1 MVVARGLL
9 FIAVV
14 ACGAVVAAVPAS
26 AQAPDSSGRL
36 LVTVD
41 DGTGVGLPGAEVTLS
56 GQEDATRAVVLTEVT
71 DNTGVAKFEA
81 LPVGRYTLQ
90 VELAGFDPVTVLDV
104 RVRTGDNRRE
114 VTLRLRFYEELAVEE
129 DTQSIDLDPT
139 EGRAFATFLSREMID
154 ALPDDPEQMA
164 LVLEA
169 MAPPGAV
176 ILVDGFQGGTLPPK
190 SLIKSIRIPR
200 MDEMAAQY
208 HGSGDNFLFILV
220 ETQPGTGPVRG
231 NVRATYFD
239 DALSARNP
247 FTPEKGDQNERGI
260 NGVLFGAIVPDRTS
274 FSINVGSQYRR
285 VSPNLLAVT
294 SDGKSVAAALEQPT
308 ETRNFGI
315 RVDQALTDDRWLRIS
330 LDGRFNDAADLGIGG
345 YNLPERAYSSSSS
358 SYLLRLH
365 ERGPVGQRMY
375 SESRLQLSWISSA
388 SQAAIEQP
396 TIVVNDAFTAG
407 GAQVKGGQDT
417 FEIYASSDLDYVR
430 GAQSFRF
437 GVLLEGGR
445 YRSNNISNYLGTYTF
460 ASLDDFSAGKPSKYS
475 RQVGDPAVTY
485 SLWKLSL
492 YAQDDWRVVRN
503 VMVSA
508 GVRAGFQT
516 LVDDPINVSPRLMV
530 TWAPLR
536 DGSLTLRTAYGYFY
550 DWIPGSLYKQ
560 TLLFNGSRLQQFN
573 VPNPPFPMPSPYGT
587 ALPSDAYTWT
597 DGLPLDSS
605 HRLVLA
611 MTRKITDDMRMN
623 VAYTLGWG
631 RMLLRGSNQNSPVD
645 GVRPDQQFA
654 NVVEMVPDAESKAHR
669 INVGWSLS
677 KPDWKHAYFSANYN
691 WWNNQSNT
699 AGAFDMPAH
708 GDTVDTEW
716 GPLSR
721 THTFNFSMSMQPV
734 ERLIVFLSSSAG
746 AGVPYNI
753 TTGHDDNLD
762 GVFNDRPSGV
772 SRNSALT
779 AARWDLD
786 GRVSYTIRMG
796 RPREPGSTVE
806 RYGVSLTFNFTNLL
820 NRSNF
825 IGYSG
830 VMTSPFFMLPTNV
843 AAPRS
848 MSLGLKFSF

>member
-1 MVVARGLL
+1 
-9 FIAVV
+9 
-14 ACGAVVAAVPAS
+14 
-26 AQAPDSSGRL
+26 

-41 DGTGVGLPGAEVTLS
+41 DGTGVGMPGAEVTLS

-129 DTQSIDLDPT
+129 DTQSTALDPT

-315 RVDQALTDDRWLRIS
+315 RVDQALTDNRWLRIS

-407 GAQVKGGQDT
+407 GAQVK
-417 FEIYASSDLDYVR
+417 
-430 GAQSFRF
+430 
-437 GVLLEGGR
+437 
-445 YRSNNISNYLGTYTF
+445 
-460 ASLDDFSAGKPSKYS
+460 
-475 RQVGDPAVTY
+475 
-485 SLWKLSL
+485 
-492 YAQDDWRVVRN
+492 
-503 VMVSA
+503 
-508 GVRAGFQT
+508 
-516 LVDDPINVSPRLMV
+516 
-530 TWAPLR
+530 
-536 DGSLTLRTAYGYFY
+536 
-550 DWIPGSLYKQ
+550 
-560 TLLFNGSRLQQFN
+560 
-573 VPNPPFPMPSPYGT
+573 
-587 ALPSDAYTWT
+587 
-597 DGLPLDSS
+597 
-605 HRLVLA
+605 
-611 MTRKITDDMRMN
+611 
-623 VAYTLGWG
+623 
-631 RMLLRGSNQNSPVD
+631 
-645 GVRPDQQFA
+645 
-654 NVVEMVPDAESKAHR
+654 
-669 INVGWSLS
+669 
-677 KPDWKHAYFSANYN
+677 
-691 WWNNQSNT
+691 
-699 AGAFDMPAH
+699 
-708 GDTVDTEW
+708 
-716 GPLSR
+716 
-721 THTFNFSMSMQPV
+721 
-734 ERLIVFLSSSAG
+734 
-746 AGVPYNI
+746 
-753 TTGHDDNLD
+753 
-762 GVFNDRPSGV
+762 
-772 SRNSALT
+772 
-779 AARWDLD
+779 
-786 GRVSYTIRMG
+786 
-796 RPREPGSTVE
+796 
-806 RYGVSLTFNFTNLL
+806 
-820 NRSNF
+820 
-825 IGYSG
+825 
-830 VMTSPFFMLPTNV
+830 
-843 AAPRS
+843 
-848 MSLGLKFSF
+848 